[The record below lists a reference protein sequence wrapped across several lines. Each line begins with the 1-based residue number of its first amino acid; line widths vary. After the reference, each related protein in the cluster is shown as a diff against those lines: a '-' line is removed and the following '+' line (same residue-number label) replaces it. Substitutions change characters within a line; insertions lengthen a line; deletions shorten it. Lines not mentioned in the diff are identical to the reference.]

1 MIFSIINAVSLTYC
15 QDDAKERAIKSD
27 QVRIKMMKL
36 TQVCEQIYKA
46 INQGDSLN
54 LNYELRKKEYN
65 VIR

>member
-1 MIFSIINAVSLTYC
+1 
-15 QDDAKERAIKSD
+15 
-27 QVRIKMMKL
+27 VRIKMMKL

-46 INQGDSLN
+46 IHQGDTLN